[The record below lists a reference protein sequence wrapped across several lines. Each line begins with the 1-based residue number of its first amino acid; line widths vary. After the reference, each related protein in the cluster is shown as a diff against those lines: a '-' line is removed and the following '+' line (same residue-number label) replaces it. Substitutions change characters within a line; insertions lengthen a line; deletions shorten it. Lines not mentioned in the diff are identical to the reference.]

1 MAATRPSLPSSR
13 LPARSARLLNVLLGA
28 GIALGLADLLVLGG
42 VRISSRAVGT
52 AALPLATALVAA
64 GLAAL
69 RLVSSRGDRLLW
81 LLLSIALGL
90 SLAAMVVWARTGSA
104 RDHRGAAE
112 GLRLAAYP
120 PWYAALIVIGRHYL
134 GGAHRSFWL
143 DGVLVGLGSAAAPPG
158 GL

>member
-42 VRISSRAVGT
+42 VRISSQAVGT
-52 AALPLATALVAA
+52 VALPLATALVAA

-90 SLAAMVVWARTGSA
+90 SLAGMVVSALTGSA
-104 RDHRGAAE
+104 LDHTGVAA
-112 GLRLAAYP
+112 GLRLGASP
-120 PWYAALIVIGRHYL
+120 PRDAGLVV
-134 GGAHRSFWL
+134 GG
-143 DGVLVGLGSAAAPPG
+143 
-158 GL
+158 